1 MYGGNVVSVIL
12 NGMGKDGAKGTIAVK
27 DAGGIT
33 ISEHESTCTIYG
45 MPKAA
50 YDTGKVD
57 MVLPLSQIK
66 DSIIKIVSKN

>member
-1 MYGGNVVSVIL
+1 
-12 NGMGKDGAKGTIAVK
+12 
-27 DAGGIT
+27 
-33 ISEHESTCTIYG
+33 